1 MQSLNLLGS
10 AHDVMGTQ
18 HLQNGKHH
26 ESDPPAEVMA
36 ASFAHRPN
44 PGNYSPPPTPA
55 PLLNVSCKMQT
66 ATFEKAVASVT
77 DGARGPGAADEFVL
91 DEPTHI
97 GARDIGA
104 RHQSP
109 PPSPPPPDLPFL

>member
-1 MQSLNLLGS
+1 
-10 AHDVMGTQ
+10 
-18 HLQNGKHH
+18 
-26 ESDPPAEVMA
+26 MA
-36 ASFAHRPN
+36 ASFARHPN
-44 PGNYSPPPTPA
+44 PGNYFPSA

-66 ATFEKAVASVT
+66 ATFEKAAASVT

-109 PPSPPPPDLPFL
+109 PPPPPPDLPFL